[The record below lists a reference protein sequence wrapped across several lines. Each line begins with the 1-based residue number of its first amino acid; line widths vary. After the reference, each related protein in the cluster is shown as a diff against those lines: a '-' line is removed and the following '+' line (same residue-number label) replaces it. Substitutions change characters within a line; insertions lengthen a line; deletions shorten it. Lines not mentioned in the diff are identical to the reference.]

1 MKFTNN
7 ELSHNGSKKRLNT
20 STNIDDNNNLVKDR
34 FSKKFSLSSKTQAS
48 QLVSL
53 NSPTATATLSNAHQE
68 IDNLKKDI

>member
-7 ELSHNGSKKRLNT
+7 ELSHNGSKKRLNS
-20 STNIDDNNNLVKDR
+20 STNTDNNNLVKDR